1 MRKRTN
7 NDRYMSTAFSR
18 GNWSSSWSSWPC
30 VGQFAWTIFKI
41 AFTINDADLVGMHAL
56 KKYGRGFP
64 SAKRFGLKISP
75 KCVLAKCCNT
85 ELMRR
90 LFSRNTSGGDF
101 AFVLCTLFI
110 MNTYFGILSLRPRS
124 FVTPSQLF
132 ISFPSVATT
141 LSLLHAHLWRYFAT
155 GPTKMDVS
163 SCLTALGKTLLQGLI
178 SIGYSSKH
186 MLEWH
191 SLFNIGAID
200 RR

>member
-1 MRKRTN
+1 MHWRNMVEVFPPQR
-7 NDRYMSTAFSR
+7 
-18 GNWSSSWSSWPC
+18 
-30 VGQFAWTIFKI
+30 
-41 AFTINDADLVGMHAL
+41 DLGS
-56 KKYGRGFP
+56 KFP
-64 SAKRFGLKISP
+64 P
-75 KCVLAKCCNT
+75 QCVLAKCCNT

-90 LFSRNTSGGDF
+90 LLSRNTSGGDF

-155 GPTKMDVS
+155 CPTKMDVS
-163 SCLTALGKTLLQGLI
+163 SYLTALGKTLLQGLI